1 MTLLQHS
8 LSKIAEN
15 YKVNNIHRV
24 EMHKIIFYVRKT
36 EVVRLRE
43 ENNETVVKMSKQFKQ
58 ELEQVNQIQQ
68 QHTQNYFKNSED
80 KLNKQKETDKM
91 KLTM

>member
-1 MTLLQHS
+1 
-8 LSKIAEN
+8 
-15 YKVNNIHRV
+15 
-24 EMHKIIFYVRKT
+24 MHKIIFYVRKT